1 MTFTRKE
8 IVARL
13 EQKTVAGIPLFGAP
27 AQIGITDEVLQ
38 GSEVDLMVVRNALSF
53 QAAGSHELA
62 GMLCYGDANRIV
74 MELGADILRDVA
86 QTPILAGVCG
96 ADPFR
101 VIKRHLMELK
111 QLGFSGVV
119 NDPTVG
125 LFDGMFRA
133 HLEETDLGYDLEV
146 EMIGEAHQL
155 DLFTCPYVF
164 TESEARKMA
173 NAGADAII
181 VHLGLVTQGPIG
193 KQTALSLEDCASRI
207 QAICEAARSV
217 NAGLITFCHGGPIV
231 TADIA
236 RQMMSMVQGL
246 DGFFAS
252 NIAALASHEQIVEN
266 DRTQ

>member
-13 EQKTVAGIPLFGAP
+13 EQKTVAGIPLVGVP
-27 AQIGITDEVLQ
+27 TQIGMTDEELE
-38 GSEVDLMVVRNALSF
+38 GRDVDLVIVRNALSF

-62 GMLCYGDANRIV
+62 GMLCYGDANRTV
-74 MELGADILRDVA
+74 LELGADILRQIS

-96 ADPFR
+96 TDPFR

-111 QLGFSGVV
+111 QLGFSGIV

-155 DLFTCPYVF
+155 DLFTCPFVF

-193 KQTALSLEDCASRI
+193 KMTALSPDECASRI
-207 QAICEAARSV
+207 QAICDAAKSV
-217 NAGLITFCHGGPIV
+217 NAALITFCYGGPIA
-231 TADIA
+231 TADMA
-236 RQMMSMVQGL
+236 RQMLSMVQGL
-246 DGFFAS
+246 DGFVAKDF
-252 NIAALASHEQIVEN
+252 AALASHGQQMEK
-266 DRTQ
+266 DSTQ